1 MGAGVLPVA
10 IHQGELYF
18 LFGEEAD
25 EHKWI
30 DFGGGGKPGE
40 SILQNAIREGCEELN
55 GFFGS
60 ANEFKQLI
68 KTNLIMKLNLETY
81 TTFLVQVPYDPNLP
95 FYFNNHHKFIKTH
108 LPHLISKNGLF
119 EKRQIKW
126 MTLAEMQEKRLQ
138 FRHYYRPMLDQLNQY
153 AGLLS
158 KRVAPFQTQRAL
170 PFQTQRASPFK
181 PA

>member
-10 IHQGELYF
+10 LSQGQLYF
-18 LFGEEAD
+18 LFGEEFD

-30 DFGGGGKPGE
+30 DFGGGAKPGE
-40 SILQNAIREGCEELN
+40 GLLQNAVREGCEELN

-68 KTNLIMKLNLETY
+68 KTQLLMKLALETY

-95 FYFNNHHKFIKTH
+95 FYFNNHHRFIKTH
-108 LPHLISKNGLF
+108 LPHLVGKNGLF

-126 MTLAEMQEKRLQ
+126 MTLAEIEQKRLQ
-138 FRHYYRPMLDQLNQY
+138 FRHYYRPMLDQLAAQ
-153 AGLLS
+153 AQDIA
-158 KRVAPFQTQRAL
+158 KAMH
-170 PFQTQRASPFK
+170 
-181 PA
+181 

>member
-10 IHQGELYF
+10 IHQGQLCF

-30 DFGGGGKPGE
+30 DFGGGTKAGE
-40 SILQNAIREGCEELN
+40 SPLQTAIREGCEELN

-60 ANEFKQLI
+60 CNEFKQLL
-68 KTNLIMKLNLETY
+68 KNNLRMKLHLESTGTTTY
-81 TTFLVQVPYDPNLP
+81 TSFLVQVAYDPNLP
-95 FYFNNHHKFIKTH
+95 FYFNNHHKFIKSH

-126 MTLAEMQEKRLQ
+126 MTLADIQEKRPH
-138 FRHYYRPMLDQLNQY
+138 FRHYYKPMLDQL
-153 AGLLS
+153 AAHEAVLL
-158 KRVAPFQTQRAL
+158 KAMR
-170 PFQTQRASPFK
+170 
-181 PA
+181 

>member
-10 IHQGELYF
+10 IHQGVLYF

-30 DFGGGGKPGE
+30 DFGGGAKPGE
-40 SILQNAIREGCEELN
+40 SVLQNAIREGCEELN

-68 KTNLIMKLNLETY
+68 KTNLLLKLNLETY
-81 TTFLVQVPYDPNLP
+81 TSFLVEVVYDPNLP

-108 LPHLISKNGLF
+108 LPQFICKNGLF

-126 MTLAEMQEKRLQ
+126 MTLKELQEKRMQ
-138 FRHYYRPMLDQLNQY
+138 FRHYYRPMLDQL
-153 AGLLS
+153 AEHEGFLLN
-158 KRVAPFQTQRAL
+158 AL
-170 PFQTQRASPFK
+170 L
-181 PA
+181 

>member
-10 IHQGELYF
+10 IHQGHLFF
-18 LFGEEAD
+18 LFGEEFD

-30 DFGGGGKPGE
+30 DFGGGAKPGE
-40 SILQNAIREGCEELN
+40 STLQNAIREGCEELN

-68 KTNLIMKLNLETY
+68 KNNVRLKLNLERY
-81 TTFLVQVPYDPNLP
+81 TTFIVQVDYDPNLP

-108 LPHLISKNGLF
+108 LPHLVGKNGLF

-126 MTLAEMQEKRLQ
+126 MTLTDIDKKRSQ
-138 FRHYYRPMLDQLNQY
+138 FRHYYKPMLDQLMLHEDM
-153 AGLLS
+153 LL
-158 KRVAPFQTQRAL
+158 KAMR
-170 PFQTQRASPFK
+170 
-181 PA
+181 

>member
-10 IHQGELYF
+10 IHQGVLYF

-30 DFGGGGKPGE
+30 DFGGGAKPGE
-40 SILQNAIREGCEELN
+40 SVLQNAIREGCEELN

-68 KTNLIMKLNLETY
+68 KTNLLLKLNLETY
-81 TTFLVQVPYDPNLP
+81 TTFLVEVVYDPNLP

-108 LPHLISKNGLF
+108 LPQFICKNGLF

-126 MTLAEMQEKRLQ
+126 MTVKELHERRMQ
-138 FRHYYRPMLDQLNQY
+138 FRHYYRPMLDQL
-153 AGLLS
+153 AEHEGFLLN
-158 KRVAPFQTQRAL
+158 AL
-170 PFQTQRASPFK
+170 V
-181 PA
+181 